1 MPGSDP
7 PTTALPT
14 LRPFQSIPRYQH
26 AIMQTL
32 HTGAGGRVELVGVN
46 VGSCV
51 CRLEKGGILGTL
63 CGEQVDLS
71 DTDS

>member
-1 MPGSDP
+1 
-7 PTTALPT
+7 
-14 LRPFQSIPRYQH
+14 
-26 AIMQTL
+26 MQTL